1 MFPHSAL
8 VLVICT
14 SLFLSAI
21 STAGPL
27 TVGNPGFEE
36 PALPDGSSLVG
47 VGSPWTVDAGTLVPQ
62 PLTENP
68 AGAGTVSLKASS
80 ESDSGPTRTL
90 YHPDPADAGNYLR
103 ARYGLRLRHQADR
116 LRRRRDP
123 AVSDPAR
130 RTRGADRHERRAD
143 RRTWQRH
150 AIPVSGPRRAERS
163 REPRER

>member
-47 VGSPWTVDAGTLVPQ
+47 VGSSWTVDAGTLVPQ

-68 AGAGTVSLKASS
+68 AGAGTGVL
-80 ESDSGPTRTL
+80 EGEQRV
-90 YHPDPADAGNYLR
+90 
-103 ARYGLRLRHQADR
+103 RLRTDSNA
-116 LRRRRDP
+116 LP
-123 AVSDPAR
+123 S
-130 RTRGADRHERRAD
+130 
-143 RRTWQRH
+143 
-150 AIPVSGPRRAERS
+150 
-163 REPRER
+163 